1 MEHNSRL
8 VSRGGCQPAVF
19 CLGRACLDH
28 FLFQKWIPPLLVF
41 SMVPAKEISRSQGRG
56 AFAAGQKT
64 VLAPIAIGGRV
75 PPPFS
80 FRHAERWGNFVPRAR
95 DVSGMPLPGDVSRPR
110 ARGPFGTAQK
120 GRKGRLWA
128 AAPKNPFDVQQ
139 SAIVSYR
146 RVDIAFPL
154 RPLPGLR
161 PSRMGSQ
168 AISPLISRLLQRVTG
183 TGRSPASLRRAIS
196 SKRNREATNLL
207 S

>member
-1 MEHNSRL
+1 
-8 VSRGGCQPAVF
+8 
-19 CLGRACLDH
+19 
-28 FLFQKWIPPLLVF
+28 
-41 SMVPAKEISRSQGRG
+41 MVPAKDVSRPRARG
-56 AFAAGQKT
+56 VSAAGQKT

-80 FRHAERWGNFVPRAR
+80 FRHAEGWGNFVPRAR

-120 GRKGRLWA
+120 GRKGRLGA
-128 AAPKNPFDVQQ
+128 AAPKDPFDVQQ

-146 RVDIAFPL
+146 RMDIVLPL

-161 PSRMGSQ
+161 PCLGGHPSRF
-168 AISPLISRLLQRVTG
+168 
-183 TGRSPASLRRAIS
+183 SLDTAPGAAGEGAGFPIPHRTIS
-196 SKRNREATNLL
+196 SKRKREADTLL

>member
-1 MEHNSRL
+1 
-8 VSRGGCQPAVF
+8 
-19 CLGRACLDH
+19 
-28 FLFQKWIPPLLVF
+28 
-41 SMVPAKEISRSQGRG
+41 MVPAKDVSRPRARG
-56 AFAAGQKT
+56 VSAAGQKT

-80 FRHAERWGNFVPRAR
+80 FRHAEGWGNFVPRAR

-120 GRKGRLWA
+120 GRKGRLGA

-146 RVDIAFPL
+146 RMDIVLPL

-161 PSRMGSQ
+161 PCLGGHPSRFSLDTAPSAAGNGGT
-168 AISPLISRLLQRVTG
+168 SPFPQVT
-183 TGRSPASLRRAIS
+183 TAP
-196 SKRNREATNLL
+196 
-207 S
+207 